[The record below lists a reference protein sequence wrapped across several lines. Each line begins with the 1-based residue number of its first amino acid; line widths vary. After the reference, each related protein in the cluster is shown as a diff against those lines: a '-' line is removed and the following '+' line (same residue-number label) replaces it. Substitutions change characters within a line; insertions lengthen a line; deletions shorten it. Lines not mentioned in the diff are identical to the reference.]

1 MTEADLQKIR
11 RANLAAKGEHVCA
24 SVEPAL
30 PESAEELAAMFFPPL
45 SLEGAVKMLSDM
57 TRDRDWIR
65 FLNEY
70 AHIRWHKYGELFDRQ
85 TSLN

>member
-1 MTEADLQKIR
+1 MTEHDLQKLR
-11 RANLAAKGEHVCA
+11 RANLAAKGEHICA

-30 PESAEELAAMFFPPL
+30 PESAEELAAMFHPPL

-57 TRDRDWIR
+57 TRDRNWIR

-70 AHIRWHKYGELFDRQ
+70 AHIRWHKYGTLF
-85 TSLN
+85 SLPAHLN